1 MMSSREKVLI
11 IEDDDSIREIVRIM
25 LKDYDVIEASNGLDG
40 IRLFLKERPKVV
52 LVDISMPEIDGVEV
66 TREILK
72 ADPKAIVIGL
82 TAFARSRGRD
92 LMEAGATCIIEKPFT
107 RKILKEVIEKSLG
120 KIPAKT

>member
-1 MMSSREKVLI
+1 MSSREKVLI

>member
-52 LVDISMPEIDGVEV
+52 LVDISMPEIDGIEV
-66 TREILK
+66 TKEILK